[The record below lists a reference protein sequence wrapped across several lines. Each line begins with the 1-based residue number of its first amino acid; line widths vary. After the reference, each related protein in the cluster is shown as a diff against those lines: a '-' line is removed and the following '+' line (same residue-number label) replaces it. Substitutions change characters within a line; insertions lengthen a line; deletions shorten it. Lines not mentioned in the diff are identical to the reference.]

1 MAEGTERNEW
11 SLDIFRKSN
20 RLVGR
25 EEGKGRGEG
34 KGEETWEIDKEES

>member
-11 SLDIFRKSN
+11 SLEIFTKSN

-25 EEGKGRGEG
+25 EEGKGREKKDG
-34 KGEETWEIDKEES
+34 K